1 MAAGDWWD
9 RIDIGKGGEVT
20 IVPAYHWSAR
30 TGRDR
35 RMALWCGFM
44 LSTVGGRVHF
54 TGDTGYGDGRIFRE
68 TRQRIGRP
76 DLALIPIG
84 AYAPRWFMSAQHTD
98 PNEAVQILEDLEAA
112 RAVGIHWGVFRLT
125 DERRDEPPELLLEA
139 LARRGIAAEPVP
151 RRRARPELRSR
162 LAGVPLQQIR
172 HISRVDF
179 SGLSATSRA
188 AQRSAWRALPRGG
201 GSGYVSVTGTK
212 SVQDYLDELPTWSD
226 GTHLKAA
233 PMTGMQW
240 RIWSLAAAGK
250 FFEGF
255 VVFMTGVALPLIARE
270 FGIASAQKGIISA
283 ASLAGILFGAVLLG
297 GLSDYFGRKRMFVAE
312 MIIFV
317 AFLALLIV
325 STSFVALAICLFGL
339 GLALGCDY
347 PTAHMV
353 ISENIPSANRGK
365 LVLGA
370 FGFQALGAL
379 AGTGV
384 GSVVLIIHPTLSAW
398 RWMYAT
404 AMLPALAITIA
415 RFFVVESANWL
426 AVRGDHEEA
435 EKSVIRLLR
444 RVPQYPTNIQLAR
457 NATSAHGDL
466 HSDRSFWALFNRR
479 NRRATIFASLP
490 WFIQDLSTYGIGIF
504 TPVILAAAIGGGPD
518 HVRSLSDL
526 ITSDIIASKG
536 AALIDILLL
545 VGIAFA
551 VVLADRVGRI
561 KLQIFGFIG
570 CAAGLLLA
578 SFSADV
584 ERRVEDRADLHGLH
598 AVRLHDQPRSQRS
611 DLPPG
616 GRSVSDRGAGHG
628 RGVRRGVRQDRRGGD
643 GVPVS
648 HPAGR
653 YRHARAALWAGRR
666 LAPGRLGD
674 LALAHRDHRCEP
686 G

>member
-1 MAAGDWWD
+1 M
-9 RIDIGKGGEVT
+9 
-20 IVPAYHWSAR
+20 
-30 TGRDR
+30 
-35 RMALWCGFM
+35 
-44 LSTVGGRVHF
+44 
-54 TGDTGYGDGRIFRE
+54 
-68 TRQRIGRP
+68 
-76 DLALIPIG
+76 
-84 AYAPRWFMSAQHTD
+84 
-98 PNEAVQILEDLEAA
+98 
-112 RAVGIHWGVFRLT
+112 
-125 DERRDEPPELLLEA
+125 
-139 LARRGIAAEPVP
+139 
-151 RRRARPELRSR
+151 
-162 LAGVPLQQIR
+162 
-172 HISRVDF
+172 
-179 SGLSATSRA
+179 
-188 AQRSAWRALPRGG
+188 
-201 GSGYVSVTGTK
+201 SVTGAK
-212 SVQDYLDELPTWSD
+212 SVQDYLDELPAWSD
-226 GTHLKAA
+226 GTRLKAA

-255 VVFMTGVALPLIARE
+255 VVFMTGVALPLIARQ
-270 FGIASAQKGIISA
+270 FQIASAEKGIISA
-283 ASLAGILFGAVLLG
+283 ASLAGILFGAQLLG

-325 STSFVALAICLFGL
+325 STSFLALAICLFGL

-384 GSVVLIIHPTLSAW
+384 GSVVLIIDPTLTAW

-404 AMLPALAITIA
+404 AMLPALAITVA

-426 AVRGDHEEA
+426 AVRGDHDAA

-444 RVPQYPTNIQLAR
+444 REPQYPTNIQLAR
-457 NATSAHGDL
+457 NVTSSHGEG
-466 HSDRSFWALFNRR
+466 SGRSFGALFNRR

-518 HVRSLSDL
+518 HIRSLSDL

-536 AALIDILLL
+536 AALIDVLLL

-551 VVLADRVGRI
+551 VALADRVGRI

-570 CAAGLLLA
+570 CAVGLLIA

-584 ERRVEDRADLHGLH
+584 SGEAKIVLIFTGFMLFDFMTNLGPNAQTYLLAGEVFPTE
-598 AVRLHDQPRSQRS
+598 VR
-611 DLPPG
+611 G
-616 GRSVSDRGAGHG
+616 MGAGFAAAFAKIG
-628 RGVRRGVRQDRRGGD
+628 AVATAFLFPILLVDIGTRALLYSLVIASLLGAWVTWQWRIETTGVNLDNIGK
-643 GVPVS
+643 
-648 HPAGR
+648 
-653 YRHARAALWAGRR
+653 
-666 LAPGRLGD
+666 
-674 LALAHRDHRCEP
+674 EP
-686 G
+686 T